1 MKQFYTI
8 EDLAHW
14 QAATADCDPP
24 LRLAVIGDP
33 VSHSASP
40 PMHNAALAALG
51 IPARYTRL
59 HIRPPELKRALSL
72 LHRAG
77 FIGINCTIPHK
88 ADVLANLAAVDE
100 VDEGARRAGGVNT
113 VVVGKN
119 GRLTGHSTDGPGF
132 SLAVRESLGVELG
145 KTRVLILG
153 AGGGAGRAIAM
164 QCAMEK
170 CPALMLLNR
179 SIEKLEPI
187 LDDIAE
193 IYPFD
198 RVASGDMSDI
208 FLRAGLATS
217 DLVVNCT
224 SLGMKPHDPSPIPAK
239 LLGSHHLLYDT
250 IYVGH
255 RTPLLAAC
263 DAAGAR
269 GANGLS
275 MLLHQ
280 GALSFKIWFQREPGI
295 EVMRAALLAHQNV
308 KIT

>member
-1 MKQFYTI
+1 MKQFYTL

-24 LRLAVIGDP
+24 LRIAVIGDP

-59 HIRPPELKRALSL
+59 HIRPTELKKALSL
-72 LHRAG
+72 LHSAG

-88 ADVLANLAAVDE
+88 AAVLAAVDE
-100 VDEGARRAGGVNT
+100 ADEGARLAGGVNT
-113 VVVGKN
+113 VVVGKT
-119 GRLTGHSTDGPGF
+119 GKLTGHSTDGPGF
-132 SLAVRESLGVELG
+132 ALAVRESLGVELG
-145 KTRVLILG
+145 KMRVMILG

-164 QCAMEK
+164 QCAKEN
-170 CPALMLLNR
+170 CPALMLVNR
-179 SIEKLEPI
+179 SIEKLEPL
-187 LDDIAE
+187 LDDIAK

-198 RVASGDMSDI
+198 RVASGDMSDV

-224 SLGMKPHDPSPIPAK
+224 ALGMKPQDPSPIPAK
-239 LLGSHHLLYDT
+239 LLGAHHLLYDT

-255 RTPLLAAC
+255 RTPFLTAG
-263 DAAGAR
+263 DIAGAR

-280 GALSFKIWFQREPGI
+280 GALSFKMWFQREPDM
-295 EVMRAALLAHQNV
+295 EVMRAALMDRRAS
-308 KIT
+308 

>member
-1 MKQFYTI
+1 MKDVYTI
-8 EDLAHW
+8 ADLRDW
-14 QAATADCDPP
+14 RTATVDCDPP

-33 VSHSASP
+33 VAHSASP

-59 HIRPPELKRALSL
+59 HIRPGELTEALGL

-88 ADVLANLAAVDE
+88 PGVLDAVDIA
-100 VDEGARRAGGVNT
+100 DEGAKRAGGVNT
-113 VVVGKN
+113 VVVN
-119 GRLTGHSTDGPGF
+119 PDGRLRGFSTDGPGF
-132 SLAVRESLGVELG
+132 SLAVREVFGVELR
-145 KTRVLILG
+145 TLRVMILG
-153 AGGGAGRAIAM
+153 AGGGAGRAVAM
-164 QCAMEK
+164 QCAAEN
-170 CPALMLLNR
+170 CPALMLINR
-179 SIEKLEPI
+179 SLEKLAPV
-187 LDDIAE
+187 LDDIAA

-198 RVASGDMSDI
+198 RVASGDFSEV

-224 SLGMKPHDPSPIPAK
+224 ALGMKASDASPVPAK
-239 LLGSHHLLYDT
+239 FLGAHHFLYDT

-255 RTPLLAAC
+255 RTPFLAAG

-269 GANGLS
+269 GANGLP

-280 GALSFKIWFQREPGI
+280 GALSFAHWFHREPPV
-295 EVMRAALLAHQNV
+295 EEMRRALLAHAER
-308 KIT
+308 K